1 MCVSAMKLNLRR
13 LKPLITHRNKIISVI
28 IMFGW
33 VYYKEINQLIINVLT
48 SPELVVKIINGLV
61 TLFAGLYY
69 FKKKK

>member
-1 MCVSAMKLNLRR
+1 
-13 LKPLITHRNKIISVI
+13 
-28 IMFGW
+28 MFGW

-48 SPELVVKIINGLV
+48 SPELAVKIINGLV

>member
-1 MCVSAMKLNLRR
+1 MKLNLRR
-13 LKPLITHRNKIISVI
+13 LKPLIRHRNKIISAI

-48 SPELVVKIINGLV
+48 SPELAVKIINGLV